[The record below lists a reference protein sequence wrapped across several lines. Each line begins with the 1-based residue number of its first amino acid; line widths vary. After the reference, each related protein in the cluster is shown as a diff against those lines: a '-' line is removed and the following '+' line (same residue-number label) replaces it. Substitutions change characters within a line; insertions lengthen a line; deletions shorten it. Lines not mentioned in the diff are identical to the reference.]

1 MSAPE
6 TRDPRFVNTKDACW
20 VRRAVTSDGRGL
32 YAVEGSCRCPEFLL
46 VSLAE
51 LAAVGIV
58 GSADVVPAPS
68 VSFAERAAAESDP
81 ARRVAWRMLVEPE
94 PEFHA
99 WLHHENR
106 VSHDLP
112 ETGGADPEERLLD
125 GDDLKRAVRGH
136 LFGGGAS

>member
-32 YAVEGSCRCPEFLL
+32 YAVEGSCKCPEFLL
-46 VSLAE
+46 VPLEE

-58 GSADVVPAPS
+58 GSADVVPAP
-68 VSFAERAAAESDP
+68 FRP
-81 ARRVAWRMLVEPE
+81 EPE

-99 WLHHENR
+99 YLHHPYTKG
-106 VSHDLP
+106 HDRP
-112 ETGGADPEERLLD
+112 ETGGAPC
-125 GDDLKRAVRGH
+125 
-136 LFGGGAS
+136 

>member
-1 MSAPE
+1 MSAPV
-6 TRDPRFVNTKDACW
+6 THDPRFVNTKDACW

-46 VSLAE
+46 VPLEE

-58 GSADVVPAPS
+58 GSADVLPVPFRS
-68 VSFAERAAAESDP
+68 
-81 ARRVAWRMLVEPE
+81 EPE

-106 VSHDLP
+106 LGHDLP
-112 ETGGADPEERLLD
+112 ETGGTQ
-125 GDDLKRAVRGH
+125 
-136 LFGGGAS
+136 